1 MTEPT
6 GYPIKNQLLSA
17 LPAKAYERLLPHL
30 QPIEM
35 SSGRVL
41 FELGDEIKHIYFP
54 LNSLIS
60 LVLEMS
66 DGVTIEVGVVGND
79 GAAGLTA
86 MLGQSRA
93 INRAIVQIPNGGV
106 QIKTA
111 ILQEEFDRAE
121 DLQMLMH
128 RYTVSL
134 LTQVSQTAA
143 CNNHHRVEERLA
155 RWLLM
160 CHDRVGSD
168 EFNLTQEF
176 IANMIGAHRPTVST
190 AASALQNEGLIKY
203 SRGLITVLNRRGLE
217 SFACECYQ
225 AQRTMPLA

>member
-1 MTEPT
+1 MIEPT
-6 GYPIKNQLLSA
+6 GPRSKNQLLSA
-17 LPAKAYERLLPHL
+17 LPVKAYERLLPHL

-35 SSGRVL
+35 ISGRVL
-41 FELGDEIKHIYFP
+41 FELGEEITHIYFP

-66 DGVTIEVGVVGND
+66 DGVTIEVGIVGND
-79 GAAGLTA
+79 GATGLTA
-86 MLGQSRA
+86 LLGQTKA
-93 INRAIVQIPNGGV
+93 INRAIVQIPNGAM
-106 QIKTA
+106 QIKTS
-111 ILQEEFDRAE
+111 IMQEEFARGE
-121 DLQMLMH
+121 ELQALMH

-134 LTQVSQTAA
+134 LSQVSQTAA

-190 AASALQNEGLIKY
+190 AASALQSEGLIKY

-217 SFACECYQ
+217 KFACECYR
-225 AQRTMPLA
+225 AQRLTPLA